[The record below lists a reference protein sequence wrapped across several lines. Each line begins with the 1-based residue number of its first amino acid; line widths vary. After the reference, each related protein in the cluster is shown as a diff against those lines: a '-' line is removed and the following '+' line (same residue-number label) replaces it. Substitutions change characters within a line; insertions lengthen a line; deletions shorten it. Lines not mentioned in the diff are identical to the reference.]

1 MGGAVATDTHG
12 SSLTHGSLSSR
23 EQLLDLWLMNGEGEI
38 VHLNHDINPHLMR
51 AARVSVGR
59 LGVITHLRLRIT
71 PNDVLERIV
80 AQTDSTPVIDE
91 IMAIQEAY
99 KETGV
104 VPIDELN
111 NVNFFW
117 YPQEDL
123 FYRVSVIPASEED
136 LPLTLEEESPDAE
149 DAIDPSDIQARAE
162 DYLQIFTR
170 DDAQLDL
177 TLVDAFARTSDAG
190 GVGAAGS
197 SAWIPEHPPY
207 ASMPAPMFTF
217 QLRGFAGRLNRR
229 LFEETQ
235 FPPGF
240 FRRRMAYPALKPET
254 PNPISYDQ
262 YEVSVPLEN
271 AGDCLAGLVALV
283 ASIDGGDKI
292 LTPPLIRFVAESD
305 AYLSTTSGGPKM
317 YVNMEDYVFYND
329 NRGRSDNAEF
339 QEAMAFLRTN
349 EACGGEG
356 VSHFHWG
363 KAGWP
368 DEGCFDGATE
378 YAEGWCHF
386 GCAVRVLDPENKF
399 QSDTSVFRWNMAAL
413 DACCDD
419 NQGFLFGKAG
429 CQTGCSGDE
438 PRVDLLKAASAP
450 VSVNTTA
457 QDNEDNSATCVYPP
471 VHPSLRYPDRWV

>member
-117 YPQEDL
+117 SPQEDL

-190 GVGAAGS
+190 GVGAALS
-197 SAWIPEHPPY
+197 RRSR
-207 ASMPAPMFTF
+207 
-217 QLRGFAGRLNRR
+217 RGAQSGAAAVGTERIDDGRRR
-229 LFEETQ
+229 LSMISSKRSTR
-235 FPPGF
+235 PGG
-240 FRRRMAYPALKPET
+240 RPVYRSA
-254 PNPISYDQ
+254 
-262 YEVSVPLEN
+262 
-271 AGDCLAGLVALV
+271 
-283 ASIDGGDKI
+283 
-292 LTPPLIRFVAESD
+292 
-305 AYLSTTSGGPKM
+305 
-317 YVNMEDYVFYND
+317 
-329 NRGRSDNAEF
+329 RG
-339 QEAMAFLRTN
+339 
-349 EACGGEG
+349 
-356 VSHFHWG
+356 
-363 KAGWP
+363 
-368 DEGCFDGATE
+368 
-378 YAEGWCHF
+378 
-386 GCAVRVLDPENKF
+386 
-399 QSDTSVFRWNMAAL
+399 
-413 DACCDD
+413 
-419 NQGFLFGKAG
+419 
-429 CQTGCSGDE
+429 
-438 PRVDLLKAASAP
+438 
-450 VSVNTTA
+450 
-457 QDNEDNSATCVYPP
+457 
-471 VHPSLRYPDRWV
+471 